1 MGCSSTN
8 TNEIE
13 IDKEIDKVSS
23 TSTEMEKTKVI
34 LEEICRSIC
43 TIVSPNNNIVM
54 GFLMLLYKGETP
66 FLSLICNDYGMM
78 NGLINSNLSI
88 EVYYDNKNKKIKIAL
103 NKDERFIKGYENLNI
118 TIVEILPEDNIN
130 DYYFLLPSL
139 DYANKSDNLKNKSIY
154 IPIIT
159 KKGKI
164 GYYFGEI
171 DEIND
176 NEFIYD
182 QNENQE
188 SSKNVKSGDPGM
200 PIFFETSTQVIG
212 ICKNQNE
219 EQNNSNAILIFLLFK
234 LIQENV
240 TYDEKKYGT
249 KIYKGEFF
257 NGKRDGNGIFLN
269 EFGEYYIGQWVKDHM
284 HGKGKIYDKD
294 GNLKYEGDFV
304 RDKMQGKG
312 KIFYSDDGCYYIGEM
327 LNDKENGKG
336 TVYYKYGSVKYK
348 GDFLDGKYEGI
359 GKYIF
364 ENLEYY
370 VGHWVNGEKNGHGR
384 MYYKNGSIKYEG
396 NFVNDKYEG
405 KGKLITEKGDYYIG
419 NFLKGCK
426 HGKGTEY
433 DKDGKVKYKG
443 IYVNNV
449 LKNKIKNNNFD
460 DEFIF

>member
-188 SSKNVKSGDPGM
+188 ASKNVKSGDPGM

-212 ICKNQNE
+212 ICKNKNE

-240 TYDEKKYGT
+240 TYDKY
-249 KIYKGEFF
+249 
-257 NGKRDGNGIFLN
+257 R
-269 EFGEYYIGQWVKDHM
+269 
-284 HGKGKIYDKD
+284 
-294 GNLKYEGDFV
+294 
-304 RDKMQGKG
+304 
-312 KIFYSDDGCYYIGEM
+312 
-327 LNDKENGKG
+327 
-336 TVYYKYGSVKYK
+336 
-348 GDFLDGKYEGI
+348 LD
-359 GKYIF
+359 F
-364 ENLEYY
+364 ENLE
-370 VGHWVNGEKNGHGR
+370 HNINKRKNEI
-384 MYYKNGSIKYEG
+384 IKYNENNNISDDFLSLNLLYKDNLG
-396 NFVNDKYEG
+396 FDDKIFQRVIIENSWV
-405 KGKLITEKGDYYIG
+405 KNKRLI
-419 NFLKGCK
+419 F
-426 HGKGTEY
+426 
-433 DKDGKVKYKG
+433 KY
-443 IYVNNV
+443 
-449 LKNKIKNNNFD
+449 LKNMLLI
-460 DEFIF
+460 